1 MVSLQVRVFFL
12 FDVADD
18 ELIVKTV
25 EGKQVW
31 LETKKELEYYSKHSC
46 LFFSFCDDLFEKTI

>member
-31 LETKKELEYYSKHSC
+31 LETKKELEYYSKDSC